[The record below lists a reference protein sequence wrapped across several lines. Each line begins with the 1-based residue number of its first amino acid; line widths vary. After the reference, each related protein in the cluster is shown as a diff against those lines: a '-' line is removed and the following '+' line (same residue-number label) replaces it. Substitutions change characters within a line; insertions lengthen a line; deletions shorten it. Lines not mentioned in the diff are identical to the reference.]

1 MLLGGHVGMDETGQI
16 GKQAPKCLSLPP
28 MKLPYGISDFAR
40 LRRDGYY
47 YQDRTGYIP
56 VLENLG
62 EPYLFFLRPRRFGKS
77 LWLSVLAHYYGREHA
92 EDFAWLFKGLAV
104 GEQPTPLANRYLVLK
119 FDFSRIDTSSRADT
133 KEGFARNVISGISQ
147 FLLRYQAMLPGLNP
161 DKILA
166 EADAS
171 TAIQNLFTALTGSDH
186 RIYLLIDEYDH
197 FTNQL
202 IGPDLRHFQEIVTG
216 TGYVRKFYET
226 IKNATG
232 DGTVERIFITG
243 VSPVTLDSLTSGFN
257 IGANFSRDAS
267 LADMMGF
274 TPQEVEEI
282 LGQIEVAA
290 DTVPEVMQDLRSW
303 YNGYRFAEEATQS
316 LYNPDMVLYFAS
328 AYQRSRAYPKQM
340 LDTNIASD
348 YGRIRQL
355 FRLGG
360 REARHFELLQQL
372 LETREIRT
380 QITAQFSFEKTF
392 TDVDFLSLLYYSGL
406 LTMRGH
412 QLGIPKLAIPNKV
425 IEKLYYDYFG
435 DYLARQTELRPAE
448 LRVQDAVVEM
458 AEHNDPQ
465 PLLQL
470 VSDTLSQLSNRDW
483 MPFNEHTIKSILVSY
498 LHTSQLYFIQ
508 SEAEFDRKYV
518 DLLLLKREPFPA
530 PHQFAFELKYL
541 KKHEAQRLEAVVSE
555 AKEQLQ
561 GYLQS
566 ELLSSLSDLRAWVVV
581 FVGAEVGYVGEVEP
595 EI

>member
-1 MLLGGHVGMDETGQI
+1 
-16 GKQAPKCLSLPP
+16 

-47 YQDRTGYIP
+47 YQDRTGYLP

-92 EDFAWLFKGLAV
+92 EDFEWLFKGLAV
-104 GEQPTPLANRYLVLK
+104 GKQPTPLANRYLVLK
-119 FDFSRIDTSSRADT
+119 FDFSRIETSNREET
-133 KEGFARNVISGISQ
+133 REGFTRNVSNGIKI
-147 FLLRYQAMLPGLNP
+147 FLQRYAQELPSLSP
-161 DKILA
+161 ADILA
-166 EADAS
+166 ADDA
-171 TAIQNLFTALTGSDH
+171 TDQIENLFTAMSGH
-186 RIYLLIDEYDH
+186 PVPIYLFIDEYDH
-197 FTNQL
+197 FTNEL
-202 IGPDLRHFQEIVTG
+202 IGKDLRHFQEIVTTTSYA
-216 TGYVRKFYET
+216 TGYVRSFYES
-226 IKNATG
+226 IKTATG
-232 DGTVERIFITG
+232 NGTVERIFITG

-267 LADMMGF
+267 LADLMGF
-274 TPQEVEEI
+274 TPQEVEAM
-282 LGQIEVAA
+282 LAQIGVAA
-290 DTVPEVMQDLRSW
+290 DAVPEVMQDLRGW
-303 YNGYRFAEEATQS
+303 YNGYRFAEDATQS

-328 AYQRSRAYPKQM
+328 AYQRSKAYPKQM

-392 TDVDFLSLLYYSGL
+392 TDVDFLSLLYYTGL
-406 LTMRGH
+406 LTIKG
-412 QLGIPKLAIPNKV
+412 QDLGEAILGIPNKV
-425 IEKLYYDYFG
+425 IEKLYYQYFG
-435 DYLARQTELRPAE
+435 DLLNEQLTETPSPLDLQGAVRTLARY
-448 LRVQDAVVEM
+448 
-458 AEHNDPQ
+458 NDPQ

-470 VSDTLSQLSNRDW
+470 VSDTLAQLSNRDAI
-483 MPFNEHTIKSILVSY
+483 PLNEHTIKSIMVSY
-498 LHTSQLYFIQ
+498 LHASQLYFIQ
-508 SEAEFDRKYV
+508 SEPEFDQKYV

-541 KKHEAQRLEAVVSE
+541 KKHEAQRLETVVAE
-555 AKEQLQ
+555 AREQLQ

-566 ELLSSLSDLRAWVVV
+566 ELLRSLPDLRAWVVV
-581 FVGAEVGYVGEVEP
+581 FVGAEVGYVGEVEK
-595 EI
+595 

>member
-1 MLLGGHVGMDETGQI
+1 
-16 GKQAPKCLSLPP
+16 

-40 LRRDGYY
+40 LRREGYF

-56 VLENLG
+56 LLESLG

-119 FDFSRIDTSSRADT
+119 FDFSRIETGSREETRA
-133 KEGFARNVISGISQ
+133 GFVRNVSNGIKI
-147 FLLRYQAMLPGLNP
+147 FLQRYAQELPSLSP
-161 DKILA
+161 ADILA
-166 EADAS
+166 ADDA
-171 TAIQNLFTALTGSDH
+171 TDLIENLFTAMTGH
-186 RIYLLIDEYDH
+186 PVPIYLFIDEYDH
-197 FTNQL
+197 FTNEL
-202 IGPDLRHFQEIVTG
+202 IGKDLRHFQEIVTATSYA
-216 TGYVRKFYET
+216 TGYVRSFYESLKT
-226 IKNATG
+226 ATG
-232 DGTVERIFITG
+232 NGTVERIFVTG

-257 IGANFSRDAS
+257 IGSNFSRDAA

-274 TPQEVEEI
+274 TPQEVEAM
-282 LGQIEVAA
+282 LGQIGVAA
-290 DTVPEVMQDLRSW
+290 DAVPEVMQDLRGW
-303 YNGYRFAEEATQS
+303 YNGYRFAEETTQS

-360 REARHFELLQQL
+360 KEARHFELLQQL

-392 TDVDFLSLLYYSGL
+392 TDVDFLSLLYYTGL
-406 LTMRGH
+406 LTIKG
-412 QLGIPKLAIPNKV
+412 QDLGEAILGIPNKV
-425 IEKLYYDYFG
+425 IEKLYYQYFG
-435 DYLARQTELRPAE
+435 DLLNEQLTETPSPLDLQGAVRTLARY
-448 LRVQDAVVEM
+448 
-458 AEHNDPQ
+458 NDPQ
-465 PLLQL
+465 PLLTL
-470 VSDTLSQLSNRDW
+470 VSDTLAQLSNRDA
-483 MPFNEHTIKSILVSY
+483 MPLNEHTIKAIMVSY
-498 LHTSQLYFIQ
+498 LYASQLYFIQ
-508 SEAEFDRKYV
+508 SEPEFDQKYV

-541 KKHEAQRLEAVVSE
+541 KKHEAQRLETVVAE
-555 AKEQLQ
+555 AREQLQ

-566 ELLSSLSDLRAWVVV
+566 ELLRSLTDLRAWVVV
-581 FVGAEVGYVGEVEP
+581 FVGAEVGYVGEVER
-595 EI
+595 

>member
-1 MLLGGHVGMDETGQI
+1 
-16 GKQAPKCLSLPP
+16 

-40 LRRDGYY
+40 LRRDGYF

-56 VLENLG
+56 VLESLG

-77 LWLSVLAHYYGREHA
+77 LWLSILAHYYGREHA
-92 EDFAWLFKGLAV
+92 EDFDWLFQGLAV
-104 GEQPTPLANRYLVLK
+104 GEQPTPLANSYLVLK

-133 KEGFARNVISGISQ
+133 KQGFTRNVIGGIRQ
-147 FLLRYQAMLPGLNP
+147 FWRRYQATLPDLNP
-161 DKILA
+161 DEILA

-171 TAIQNLFTALTGSDH
+171 TSIQNLFTALTGTDH

-226 IKNATG
+226 IKTATG
-232 DGTVERIFITG
+232 QGTVERIFMTG

-257 IGANFSRDAS
+257 IGKNFSQREDLHS
-267 LADMMGF
+267 LMGF
-274 TPQEVEEI
+274 SEEEVRDLLANLALKE
-282 LGQIEVAA
+282 
-290 DTVPEVMQDLRSW
+290 DTDLAVLRNW
-303 YNGYRFAEEATQS
+303 YNGYRFAEEALES
-316 LYNPDMVLYFAS
+316 LYNPDMVLYYAS
-328 AYQRSRAYPKQM
+328 EYQGRNRPPKRM

-360 REARHFELLQQL
+360 KEARHFELLQQL
-372 LETREIRT
+372 LETREIRS

-406 LTMRGH
+406 LTMRGNH
-412 QLGIPKLAIPNKV
+412 LGIPKLAIPNKV

-435 DYLARQTELRPAE
+435 DYLARQTEQRPAE

-458 AEHNDPQ
+458 AEHNDPR

-470 VSDTLSQLSNRDW
+470 VADTLAQLSNRDAI
-483 MPFNEHTIKSILVSY
+483 PLNEHTIKSIMVSY
-498 LHTSQLYFIQ
+498 LHASQLYFIQ
-508 SEAEFDRKYV
+508 SEPEFDRKYV
-518 DLLLLKREPFPA
+518 DLLLLRREPFPA
-530 PHQFAFELKYL
+530 PHQFTFELKYL
-541 KKHEAQRLEAVVSE
+541 KKHEAHRLAATADEAR
-555 AKEQLQ
+555 EQLQ
-561 GYLQS
+561 DYLQS
-566 ELLSSLSDLRAWVVV
+566 DLLRSLDDLRAWVVV
-581 FVGAEVGYVGEVEP
+581 FVGAEVGYVGEVE
-595 EI
+595 

>member
-1 MLLGGHVGMDETGQI
+1 
-16 GKQAPKCLSLPP
+16 

-47 YQDRTGYIP
+47 YQDRTGYLP

-92 EDFAWLFKGLAV
+92 EDFEWLFKGLAV
-104 GEQPTPLANRYLVLK
+104 GKQPTPLANRYLVLK
-119 FDFSRIDTSSRADT
+119 FDFSRIETSNREET
-133 KEGFARNVISGISQ
+133 REGFTRNVSNGIKI
-147 FLLRYQAMLPGLNP
+147 FLQRYAQELPSLSP
-161 DKILA
+161 ADILA
-166 EADAS
+166 ADDA
-171 TAIQNLFTALTGSDH
+171 TDQIENLFTAMSGH
-186 RIYLLIDEYDH
+186 PVPIYLFIDEYDH
-197 FTNQL
+197 FTNEL
-202 IGPDLRHFQEIVTG
+202 IGKDLRHFQEIVTTTSYA
-216 TGYVRKFYET
+216 TGYVRSFYES
-226 IKNATG
+226 IKTATG
-232 DGTVERIFITG
+232 NGTVERIFITG

-267 LADMMGF
+267 LADLMGF
-274 TPQEVEEI
+274 TPQEVEAM
-282 LGQIEVAA
+282 LAQIGVAA
-290 DTVPEVMQDLRSW
+290 DAVPEVMQDLRGW
-303 YNGYRFAEEATQS
+303 YNGYRFAEDATQS

-328 AYQRSRAYPKQM
+328 AYQRSKAYPKQM

-392 TDVDFLSLLYYSGL
+392 TDVDFLSLLYYTGL
-406 LTMRGH
+406 LTIKG
-412 QLGIPKLAIPNKV
+412 QDLGEAILGIPNKV
-425 IEKLYYDYFG
+425 IEKLYYQYFG
-435 DYLARQTELRPAE
+435 DLLNEQLTETPSPLDLQGAVRTLARY
-448 LRVQDAVVEM
+448 
-458 AEHNDPQ
+458 NDPQ

-470 VSDTLSQLSNRDW
+470 VSDTLAQLSNRDA
-483 MPFNEHTIKSILVSY
+483 MPLNEHTIKSIMVSY
-498 LHTSQLYFIQ
+498 LHASQLYFIQ
-508 SEAEFDRKYV
+508 SEPEFDQKYV

-541 KKHEAQRLEAVVSE
+541 KKHEAQRLETVVAE
-555 AKEQLQ
+555 AREQLQ

-566 ELLSSLSDLRAWVVV
+566 ELLRSLPDLRAWVVV
-581 FVGAEVGYVGEVEP
+581 FVGAEVGYVGEVEK
-595 EI
+595 